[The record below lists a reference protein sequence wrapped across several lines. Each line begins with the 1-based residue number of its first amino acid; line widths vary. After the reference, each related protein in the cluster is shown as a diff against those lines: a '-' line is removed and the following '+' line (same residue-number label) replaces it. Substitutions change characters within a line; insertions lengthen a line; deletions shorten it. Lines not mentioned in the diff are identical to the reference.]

1 MVVKPESLKRVH
13 ECVFGIFALE
23 SERVD
28 PRL

>member
-1 MVVKPESLKRVH
+1 MLATLS
-13 ECVFGIFALE
+13 LE